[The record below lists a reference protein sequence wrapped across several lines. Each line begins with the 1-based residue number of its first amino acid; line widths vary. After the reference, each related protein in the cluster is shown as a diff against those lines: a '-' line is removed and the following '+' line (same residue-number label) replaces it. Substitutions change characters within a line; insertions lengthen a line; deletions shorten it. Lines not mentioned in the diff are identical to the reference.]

1 MEETRYVVNRRT
13 EIDVA
18 YQKQPVQRY
27 IDLFKTEWE
36 QQNIVRI
43 GIELKTRFEEPEF
56 IVVQETRTI
65 NIESIKIS

>member
-1 MEETRYVVNRRT
+1 MEETRYVVKRRT
-13 EIDVA
+13 EINVA
-18 YQKQPVQRY
+18 YQKQPVLSY

-65 NIESIKIS
+65 NIESTKI